1 MMETAKAN
9 ERTTTGGPG
18 DLFTFGSTMLT
29 AYANASQAAARGAG
43 TLVEELTDASKAQM
57 DDLFAVMGAVM
68 QCHEPAELI
77 DAQRSY
83 WRRSSEHLV
92 EATRKMPAL
101 MGGIVTECWAPL
113 QAHSDEPV
121 NQEGEA
127 VPKRTRQSA

>member
-18 DLFTFGSTMLT
+18 DLFTFGSAMLT
-29 AYANASQAAARGAG
+29 AYANASQAAARGAE
-43 TLVEELTDASKAQM
+43 TLVEELTNASRAQM

-68 QCHEPAELI
+68 QCHGPAELI

-92 EATRKMPAL
+92 EATRRMPAL

-113 QAHSDEPV
+113 QAKSDEAV

>member
-29 AYANASQAAARGAG
+29 AYANASQAAARGAE
-43 TLVEELTDASKAQM
+43 TLVEELTNASRAQM

-68 QCHEPAELI
+68 QCHGP
-77 DAQRSY
+77 
-83 WRRSSEHLV
+83 
-92 EATRKMPAL
+92 MPAL
-101 MGGIVTECWAPL
+101 MGEIVTECWAPL
-113 QAHSDEPV
+113 QVKSDEAV